1 MITCN
6 VCGHINDS
14 SRATC
19 EECGSDLS
27 DSPDWGNNFDEE
39 DFDLYDLYYLLLK
52 PVKVGFTF
60 NDDEY
65 SVEAL
70 EENGE
75 VVIKFG
81 NKWYRTVDDFF
92 AKAQIDGNL
101 LTTIYEELHD
111 FTVG

>member
-39 DFDLYDLYYLLLK
+39 EFDDDLNYDYSEDRGYY
-52 PVKVGFTF
+52 
-60 NDDEY
+60 DDY
-65 SVEAL
+65 
-70 EENGE
+70 
-75 VVIKFG
+75 F
-81 NKWYRTVDDFF
+81 D
-92 AKAQIDGNL
+92 
-101 LTTIYEELHD
+101 
-111 FTVG
+111 